1 MTKKITLRTLKA
13 KGACRDQCKRFAAL
27 FPEGVEV
34 TEALCI
40 EHAAEFNWDWAAQ
53 SLLTAPALAEYE
65 HVAAP
70 ALAEYERVKASA
82 LAEYERVK
90 ASALAEYQRTT
101 ATAWAEYDRV
111 RASALVEYN
120 RVRAATFA
128 ILYLRG

>member
-53 SLLTAPALAEYE
+53 SLLTAPALAEYKRTT
-65 HVAAP
+65 AT
-70 ALAEYERVKASA
+70 ALAEYDRVTASA
-82 LAEYERVK
+82 WAEYQRTT
-90 ASALAEYQRTT
+90 APALAEYQRTT
-101 ATAWAEYDRV
+101 APAWVKYDRV
-111 RASALVEYN
+111 T
-120 RVRAATFA
+120 AATFA
-128 ILYLRG
+128 KLYLRG